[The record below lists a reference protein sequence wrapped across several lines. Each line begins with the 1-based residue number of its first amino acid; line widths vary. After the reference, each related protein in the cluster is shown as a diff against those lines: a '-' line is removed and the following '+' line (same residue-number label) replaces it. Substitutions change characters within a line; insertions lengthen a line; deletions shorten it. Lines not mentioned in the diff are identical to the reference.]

1 MRLKTN
7 QFCWRITEHFSQA
20 KNAHSLEPFSEM
32 HDKANTQLHQKQI
45 ELKVP
50 SACCDFQDFLA

>member
-1 MRLKTN
+1 MHLKTN

-32 HDKANTQLHQKQI
+32 HDKANQLHQKQI
-45 ELKVP
+45 EFESPVGVL
-50 SACCDFQDFLA
+50 